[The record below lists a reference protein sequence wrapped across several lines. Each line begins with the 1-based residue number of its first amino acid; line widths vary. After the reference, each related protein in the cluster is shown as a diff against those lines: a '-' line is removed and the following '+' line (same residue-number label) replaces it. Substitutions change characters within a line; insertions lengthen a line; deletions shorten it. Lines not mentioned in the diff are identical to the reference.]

1 MFYYFKYY
9 VILTS
14 RFTQGASLCSTKS
27 EKCYQSKMPLQPP
40 EILCFNEHSRSLWDV
55 FTCRAG
61 LAGPGFLSWEGSRST
76 GHTEGASGV
85 GLLTCRAVLRG
96 KTQIHSRKSLIWAQ
110 KQCPREAWVR
120 KNPITAFV
128 LLCPALLRLCSLMTI
143 SRCKNGTST
152 SKSECSCEGFGGG
165 RKAEL

>member
-14 RFTQGASLCSTKS
+14 SFTQGASLCSTKS

-40 EILCFNEHSRSLWDV
+40 EILCFNEHRRSLWDV
-55 FTCRAG
+55 FTCWAG

-76 GHTEGASGV
+76 GHTEGATGV

-96 KTQIHSRKSLIWAQ
+96 KNTNSQQKKSNLGPKAVSQRGLSQEKPHYCIRSPLP
-110 KQCPREAWVR
+110 C
-120 KNPITAFV
+120 TA
-128 LLCPALLRLCSLMTI
+128 
-143 SRCKNGTST
+143 ST
-152 SKSECSCEGFGGG
+152 LFSDDNF
-165 RKAEL
+165 